1 MSRRIGYAEREY
13 YAIIR
18 RKKREHR
25 KQTAM
30 AVGVIS
36 AFAGLVTILYVGLWA
51 WANGGM

>member
-1 MSRRIGYAEREY
+1 MRRIGYAEREY
-13 YAIIR
+13 AAVMA
-18 RKKREHR
+18 RKKKEAR

-30 AVGVIS
+30 AVVVIG